1 MSVQSW
7 SRVTAVT
14 AATAGMLAGLAV
26 VDATAQDSASATRIC
41 LAPTNVEA
49 SSGSTT
55 AAIDASREAFTAYLT
70 GPSLRAEPLKS
81 RLASQVKEEAKQ
93 AGCPFLLLTT
103 MKHVQKRSGGGW
115 LGRAAA
121 GAAQQGAWEAGVASG
136 STAGRIAGQAAYGAA
151 GQAAYNYAVTI
162 HDKDELTL
170 NYRLETPDG
179 KGLVEEKD
187 KRKAEQDGEDL
198 LTPMVEKAAEKIV
211 AAAKGESR

>member
-7 SRVTAVT
+7 APSSAVT
-14 AATAGMLAGLAV
+14 AATAGMLGGLAV

-41 LAPTNVEA
+41 LAPTDVEA

-81 RLASQVKEEAKQ
+81 RLDSQVKEEAKQ

-121 GAAQQGAWEAGVASG
+121 GAAQQGAWEAAWQVDRPRGG
-136 STAGRIAGQAAYGAA
+136 LPDRLPTARQARRP
-151 GQAAYNYAVTI
+151 T
-162 HDKDELTL
+162 T
-170 NYRLETPDG
+170 TPSPSMT
-179 KGLVEEKD
+179 
-187 KRKAEQDGEDL
+187 R
-198 LTPMVEKAAEKIV
+198 T
-211 AAAKGESR
+211 S